1 MNGKHVMWFDLIL
14 DSLYYHTASV
24 LNYIDAI
31 VIAFIYEKKLRL
43 AYFIRSTI
51 KCSSNAILKQTK
63 NKTINASV
71 NECTTIR

>member
-43 AYFIRSTI
+43 AIPFDQLSNVHLTPFSNKQKIR
-51 KCSSNAILKQTK
+51 Q
-63 NKTINASV
+63 
-71 NECTTIR
+71 